1 MLPIPQTGHVF
12 ALRLT
17 INGFNICA
25 LATPPQRRPTKA
37 ELESGV
43 RIRLIDK
50 IFSTIQY
57 GIMWL
62 SLLGIAGFF
71 YLTVKSLAGTYTFA
85 DIGIKVIGD
94 FKVSEA
100 LSYLFGV
107 GGVGYGL
114 RERKLRRQTTE
125 RLTERNVT
133 LEKLIDPTRTSS
145 HLTTRGTTN
154 PEDRI

>member
-1 MLPIPQTGHVF
+1 
-12 ALRLT
+12 
-17 INGFNICA
+17 
-25 LATPPQRRPTKA
+25 
-37 ELESGV
+37 
-43 RIRLIDK
+43 
-50 IFSTIQY
+50 
-57 GIMWL
+57 MWL